1 MNRSFRNNNKVVVL
15 REYCDDIPTRLNDIL
30 EYLYNIETLMSDNI
44 QNRIKFAR
52 GQISWSPD
60 NFIYT
65 IDRDRLLSTNE
76 NLDAITKIIDDAKN
90 TNSNLYAVVYDVV
103 DDSKMSPI
111 LSNPRLHIPVLTP
124 IPCKQLIF
132 EHNKFIIIES
142 SKPGYEIVDNSELI
156 HFDNNEHVDP
166 EYTGSFYSKYMCP
179 SFTRDVPSDTFRP
192 EGLYV
197 LDEDVD
203 KIQPTL
209 DYINER
215 MIKCCDCK
223 KSFYLDD
230 NYRQW
235 FDDRKMPYPK
245 RCKLCVDQRRHR
257 VEETKHE

>member
-15 REYCDDIPTRLNDIL
+15 REYCEDVPTRLNDIL
-30 EYLYNIETLMSDNI
+30 EYLYDIETLMSDNI
-44 QNRIKFAR
+44 EKRIKYAR
-52 GQISWSPD
+52 GQLSYSPG
-60 NFIYT
+60 NYIFT
-65 IDRDRLLSTNE
+65 IDSDKVLSTNE
-76 NLDAITKIIDDAKN
+76 NLDAIIKIIDDAKN
-90 TNSNLYAVVYDVV
+90 TNSNLYAVVYDIV
-103 DDSKMSPI
+103 DDSRMSPI

-166 EYTGSFYSKYMCP
+166 NTSSFYSKYMCP
-179 SFTRDVPSDTFRP
+179 AFTRDVPSDTFRP
-192 EGLYV
+192 DGLYV

-209 DYINER
+209 DYINKR
-215 MIKCCDCK
+215 MIKCIDCK

-245 RCKLCVDQRRHR
+245 RCKMCVDQRRHR